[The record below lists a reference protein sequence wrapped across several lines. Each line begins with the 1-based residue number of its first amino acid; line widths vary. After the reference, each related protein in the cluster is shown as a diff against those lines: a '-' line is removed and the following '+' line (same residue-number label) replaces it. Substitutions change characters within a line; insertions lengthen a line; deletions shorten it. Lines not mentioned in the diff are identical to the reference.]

1 MNKMD
6 ASQLQEEPR
15 LLFGRGY
22 YVDFNQFAHLLTTVT
37 KEDFKEGLNSSSL
50 ADILGIATAKAEGLV
65 YLARGFDLLKR
76 SKVICAT
83 ELGKL
88 IAKYDPFFDDTG
100 TLWFLHYVVSS
111 EPRQLVWNRF
121 ANNIAPQM
129 RSFTLQQ
136 FRATFTDQGENH
148 SAYSANRHVAKETL
162 TVIDAYIN
170 KNFARLAYLRTEDDA
185 HYALSYREA
194 IPPLVLGASIVR
206 YRDRHRPSDTALSVL
221 DLLTTPNSPGVIFQL
236 SEANL
241 RTALEQLKL
250 QPGFSL
256 ESRADLDQIR
266 LTDNTPDYTWM
277 ERYYANK

>member
-1 MNKMD
+1 MD
-6 ASQLQEEPR
+6 ASQMQKEPR

-76 SKVICAT
+76 SKAICAT

-88 IAKYDPFFDDTG
+88 IVKYDPFFEDVG

-121 ANNIAPQM
+121 ANSVVPQL

-136 FRATFTDQGENH
+136 FRAAFTDQEENH

-170 KNFARLAYLRTEDDA
+170 KNFARLAYLQAEDDI
-185 HYALSYREA
+185 YYTPDYCET
-194 IPPLVLGASIVR
+194 IPPLVLG
-206 YRDRHRPSDTALSVL
+206 
-221 DLLTTPNSPGVIFQL
+221 
-236 SEANL
+236 
-241 RTALEQLKL
+241 
-250 QPGFSL
+250 
-256 ESRADLDQIR
+256 
-266 LTDNTPDYTWM
+266 
-277 ERYYANK
+277 

>member
-1 MNKMD
+1 MD
-6 ASQLQEEPR
+6 AVHLQEEPR

-22 YVDFNQFAHLLTTVT
+22 YVEFNQFAHLLITVT

-50 ADILGIATAKAEGLV
+50 ADLLGIATAKAEGII

-76 SKVICAT
+76 RKAICAT

-88 IAKYDPFFDDTG
+88 IAKYDPFFDDIG
-100 TLWFLHYVVSS
+100 TLWFLHYIVSS

-121 ANNIAPQM
+121 ANSIVPQM

-136 FRATFTDQGENH
+136 FRAAFTDQEENH

-170 KNFARLAYLRTEDDA
+170 KNFARLAYLRAEDDI
-185 HYALSYREA
+185 YYTLDYCETV
-194 IPPLVLGASIVR
+194 PLLVLGASIVR
-206 YRDRHRPSDTALSVL
+206 YRDRHRPGETAISVV

-236 SEANL
+236 SEANF
-241 RTALEQLKL
+241 RRALEQLKL

-256 ESRADLDQIR
+256 ESQADLDQVR
-266 LTDNTPDYTWM
+266 LTDNTPAYAWM
-277 ERYYANK
+277 ERYYVSK